1 MYKIV
6 FWFLLLWTV
15 LTMILFLRGYDLLNS
30 VLIVLVIDFIALGAI
45 VEIGKRKPF
54 NEISAEVTAKIENIE
69 KTCQNLLSST
79 GEDSIIKRI
88 EDAVGKQKEEV
99 NYLLDKMSRKMLEL
113 EERINKFGF
122 SLAEHVENFGGR
134 LEKLERYDS
143 EETIPIGESVYVDE
157 EELNEE
163 EKEGSTEE

>member
-30 VLIVLVIDFIALGAI
+30 VLIVLVIDLIALGII
-45 VEIGKRKPF
+45 VEIGKKKPL
-54 NEISAEVTAKIENIE
+54 NEISAEITAKIENIE
-69 KTCQNLLSST
+69 KVCQSLLSST
-79 GEDSIIKRI
+79 SEDSIIKRI
-88 EDAVGKQKEEV
+88 EDAVGKQKGEV
-99 NYLLDKMSRKMLEL
+99 DYLLDKMSRKMLEL
-113 EERINKFGF
+113 EEKISKFGF

-134 LEKLERYDS
+134 LEKLERYEP

-157 EELNEE
+157 EELKEEEE
-163 EKEGSTEE
+163 EK

>member
-15 LTMILFLRGYDLLNS
+15 LTMILFSRGYDLLNS
-30 VLIVLVIDFIALGAI
+30 VLIVLVIDLIALGII
-45 VEIGKRKPF
+45 VEVGKKKPL
-54 NEISAEVTAKIENIE
+54 NEIGAEITAKIENIE
-69 KTCQNLLSST
+69 KVCQSLLNST
-79 GEDSIIKRI
+79 GEDSIVKRI
-88 EDAVGKQKEEV
+88 EDAVGKQKDEV

-113 EERINKFGF
+113 EENINKFGF

-134 LEKLERYDS
+134 LEKIERYEP

-157 EELNEE
+157 EELKEEEE
-163 EKEGSTEE
+163 EK